1 MALNNK
7 VNYKECMVED
17 AEREK
22 SNLFKENLNLTKKVE
37 EMKSLHSVIQML
49 EKQSSDDTILG
60 VPSAGGVG
68 GSVRWATTVRQTQPI
83 DQQANIFY
91 ESFRIILVKE
101 DAYKSRI
108 QTLKNENEK
117 LNNSKMVLESEYAFV
132 KKRCQNLIEKNKRY
146 K

>member
-68 GSVRWATTVRQTQPI
+68 GSVRWATTVRQT
-83 DQQANIFY
+83 
-91 ESFRIILVKE
+91 
-101 DAYKSRI
+101 
-108 QTLKNENEK
+108 
-117 LNNSKMVLESEYAFV
+117 
-132 KKRCQNLIEKNKRY
+132 
-146 K
+146 